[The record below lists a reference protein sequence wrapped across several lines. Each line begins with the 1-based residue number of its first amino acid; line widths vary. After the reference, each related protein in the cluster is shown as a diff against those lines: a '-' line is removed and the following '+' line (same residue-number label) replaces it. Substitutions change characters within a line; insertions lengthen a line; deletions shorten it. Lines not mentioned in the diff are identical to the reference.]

1 MATPP
6 ATLPGVAH
14 AVSQAQINRYAEAS
28 GDHNPLHLD
37 PAFAAG
43 TQYGGTIA
51 HGMLVMAFLSEM
63 MTKAFGMVWV
73 SKGKLKVRFRAPV
86 YPGDTIT
93 SEGSLRQGG
102 DESGEAAYNVACRNQ
117 SQEPVITGE
126 ARLPWPPG

>member
-1 MATPP
+1 MASPP
-6 ATLPGVAH
+6 AILPALVH
-14 AVSQAQINRYAEAS
+14 TVTQAQIARYAEAS

-51 HGMLVMAFLSEM
+51 HGMLVMSFLSEM
-63 MTKAFGMVWV
+63 MTHAFGMGWLTG
-73 SKGKLKVRFRAPV
+73 GKLKVRFRAPV
-86 YPGDTIT
+86 YPGDVVTT
-93 SEGSLRQGG
+93 EGSLREGD

-126 ARLPWPPG
+126 ARVPWPAG